1 LPCHLRHFSPFV
13 PIHRRLRGLDVERS
27 TRLNF
32 NETQNIGVPADQVDL
47 SPAARRPEIAFHHHI
62 PQLPQME
69 VGILFS
75 LRPGALVPR
84 PRIGREHA
92 VPNPIQSVNDGSR
105 KKRGKH
111 NEQET
116 SL

>member
-1 LPCHLRHFSPFV
+1 LPGHLRHFAPFV
-13 PIHRRLRGLDVERS
+13 PVYRRLRGLHVQRG

-32 NETQNIGVPADQVDL
+32 YETKNVSVPADQVDL
-47 SPAARRPEIAFHHHI
+47 SSAARRPEIALHHHI
-62 PQLPQME
+62 AEFPQVE
-69 VGILFS
+69 VRILFPP
-75 LRPGALVPR
+75 RADALVPW

-92 VPNPIQSVNDGSR
+92 VSNPIQAVNDGSR
-105 KKRGKH
+105 KNSRKH